1 MDLIKWVND
10 NQGFVMSILTLVYV
24 VATIIIMYYNRKT
37 IREMQ
42 ITREEESRPYVFIY
56 LDKDPRDEWFY
67 LRIRNYGK
75 VGARIEKVVISP
87 ALKLQNNGEIS
98 EILKEVILAPNQT
111 IELIIGSHKKETSE
125 NNYKVD
131 FEYANLTNKKI
142 YYEKYTLII
151 QYSHFMGYTETSGS
165 NLTPTENSL
174 RNIANHLDTIR
185 RKI

>member
-1 MDLIKWVND
+1 MDLIKWFND
-10 NQGFVMSILTLVYV
+10 NQGFVISTLTLVYV
-24 VATIIIMYYNRKT
+24 IATMIIMRYNQRT
-37 IREMQ
+37 IKEMQ

-75 VGARIEKVVISP
+75 MGARIEEVNICP
-87 ALKLQNNGEIS
+87 TLKLQNNGDIS

-111 IELIIGSHKKETSE
+111 IELIIESHKKETSK
-125 NNYKVD
+125 NDYKVD
-131 FEYANLTNKKI
+131 FKYSNLTNKKV

-151 QYSHFMGYTETSGS
+151 QYSRFMGYTEASAS

-174 RNIANHLDTIR
+174 RNIADHLDTIR